1 MPSRVELRRRAEQV
15 LRAIVIA
22 ALVVLLW
29 QSLHEETSA
38 VARSISARTVSRPSL
53 EQWSKTPRPAAAI
66 HVQLDSVPTPLER
79 AWLRALGAAGSSITW
94 SGNLPPLMIEA
105 QPVAAPTGG
114 TRVLVATADRS
125 SVVVSDDIGVID
137 TVATRSAGAV
147 LTLSSAL
154 GVLRAR
160 VNGSLASTA
169 PRDSVVLHKV
179 LVIGNAGWES
189 KFVAAALE
197 ENGWKVDAFI
207 RVAPTVEVTQGSP
220 TVIDTSRYSAV
231 IALDDAA
238 SPYANRIIAFARAGG
253 GVVLGSQAASLDAM
267 APLRVGSV
275 GRATSD
281 ARALQASGSV
291 SLARL
296 SLAPITSI
304 RTDAVALDK
313 RGAVTAVAARRFNAG
328 RVLQLGYEDTWRWRM
343 GGTDEA
349 IRDHR
354 LWWTELVSSVAYAP
368 VSTGRAVAT
377 DDAPLADLV
386 AAVGAS
392 NTHGFAGNVPLTQST
407 WSFWLFV
414 LFAVALAAEL
424 MSRRLRGTA

>member
-1 MPSRVELRRRAEQV
+1 MPSRVELRIRAEQA
-15 LRAIVIA
+15 LRGVVIA

-29 QSLHEETSA
+29 QSLHEEASS
-38 VARSISARTVSRPSL
+38 VARSISARAVSRPSL

-79 AWLRALGAAGSSITW
+79 AWLRALAVAGSRVTW

-114 TRVLVATADRS
+114 TRVLVASADRS

-137 TVATRSAGAV
+137 TVATKSAGAV
-147 LTLSSAL
+147 LTLSSVV
-154 GVLRAR
+154 GSVRAR
-160 VNGSLASTA
+160 VNGSVATTM
-169 PRDSVVLHKV
+169 PRDSVLLHRV

-189 KFVAAALE
+189 KFVVAALE
-197 ENGWKVDAFI
+197 EEGWKVDARI
-207 RVAPTVEVTQGSP
+207 RVAPAVDVTQGLP
-220 TVIDTSRYSAV
+220 AVIDTSRYSAV

-275 GRATSD
+275 GRATSE

-291 SLARL
+291 NLATL
-296 SLAPITSI
+296 SLAPITSV
-304 RTDAVALDK
+304 RTDAVTLDK
-313 RGAVTAVAARRFNAG
+313 RAGVTAVAARRFNAG

-343 GGTDEA
+343 GGADEA

-368 VSTGRAVAT
+368 MSTRSPVAT
-377 DDAPLADLV
+377 DDAPLADLI

-392 NTHGFAGNVPLTQST
+392 AAHGFAGNVPLTQST
-407 WSFWLFV
+407 WSFWLF
-414 LFAVALAAEL
+414 
-424 MSRRLRGTA
+424 